1 MTYTFE
7 MARAG
12 SSEMEIFGFEPA
24 GEGRYPSLVLVQHI
38 PVGHTGIEN
47 DECTSTDDRPALVVQ
62 EPQLSAKALLLT
74 VSSYLLYAHLGSL
87 AAPGTC

>member
-1 MTYTFE
+1 MLSDFNPPVVRTCKGLRMVSVNGETGMTYTFE

-24 GEGRYPSLVLVQHI
+24 GEGLYPSLVLVQHI

-47 DECTSTDDRPALVVQ
+47 DE
-62 EPQLSAKALLLT
+62 
-74 VSSYLLYAHLGSL
+74 
-87 AAPGTC
+87 

>member
-1 MTYTFE
+1 MVSVNGETGMTYTFE

-38 PVGHTGIEN
+38 AVGHTGIEN
-47 DECTSTDDRPALVVQ
+47 DE
-62 EPQLSAKALLLT
+62 
-74 VSSYLLYAHLGSL
+74 
-87 AAPGTC
+87 